1 MKCVMK
7 IVRSRRT
14 DGYRVIW
21 SQCTV
26 ITRPLFWEILLCSG
40 SSHFSFKKNQY
51 LCNIL
56 FSFNKQVYFLYPV
69 LVFNIALLYALDEQ
83 NGLVL
88 CTLCHTFGKVMC
100 ANKSIMIW
108 FSQLVITLERE
119 DPNTLHGSKKW
130 EWILNTAWLLTTLSA
145 KLISL

>member
-40 SSHFSFKKNQY
+40 SSHFSFKKI
-51 LCNIL
+51 NIYVIFCFHL
-56 FSFNKQVYFLYPV
+56 TSKFIFCIQCWCST
-69 LVFNIALLYALDEQ
+69 LYALDEQ

>member
-1 MKCVMK
+1 MITMYSNHKTLIEKFCCVL
-7 IVRSRRT
+7 VSL
-14 DGYRVIW
+14 VFL
-21 SQCTV
+21 S
-26 ITRPLFWEILLCSG
+26 
-40 SSHFSFKKNQY
+40 KNQY

-69 LVFNIALLYALDEQ
+69 LVFQIVFLYALDEE

-88 CTLCHTFGKVMC
+88 VTLCHTFGTVMF

-108 FSQLVITLERE
+108 FSQLVITSDRE

-130 EWILNTAWLLTTLSA
+130 EWILNTAWLPTTLSA